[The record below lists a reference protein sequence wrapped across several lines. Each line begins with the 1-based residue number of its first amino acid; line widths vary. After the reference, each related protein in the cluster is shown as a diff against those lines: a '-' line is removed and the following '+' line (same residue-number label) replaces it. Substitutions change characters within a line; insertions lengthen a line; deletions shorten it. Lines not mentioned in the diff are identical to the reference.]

1 MSPQQPE
8 ATEIEVSTL
17 DREHLSE
24 FLYRVLGF
32 VNSQLLTD
40 TLKLNPHLTDLPP
53 RYPENTKIIVPINI
67 EPSTETQVQTLW
79 S

>member
-1 MSPQQPE
+1 MSPQQE
-8 ATEIEVSTL
+8 TTEIEVTTL

-24 FLYRVLGF
+24 FLYRILGF

-40 TLKLNPHLTDLPP
+40 TLKRNPHLTDLPT
-53 RYPENTKIIVPINI
+53 RYPENTKIVVPINI
-67 EPSTETQVQTLW
+67 EPSPEAQVQTLW